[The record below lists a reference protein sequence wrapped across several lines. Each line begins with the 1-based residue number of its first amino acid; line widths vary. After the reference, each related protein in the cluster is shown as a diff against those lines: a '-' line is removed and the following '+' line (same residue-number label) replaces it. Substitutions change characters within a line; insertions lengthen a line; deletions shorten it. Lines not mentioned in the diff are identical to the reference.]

1 MNEKKINGWCYTEG
15 VPYSLEELGTDA
27 WLTGCPLC
35 GGSDCGRNL
44 TPEQKSEA
52 NEFFDTLEKIQAEKE
67 EFNFVIGR
75 KEESG
80 YIGVYAY
87 GTEVHF
93 GTIVEARKFLKHLEK
108 ISESK
113 SEAKKYKIYRIDPTP
128 VE

>member
-1 MNEKKINGWCYTEG
+1 MKDHPKQRDKMNRQNNRAPT
-15 VPYSLEELGTDA
+15 
-27 WLTGCPLC
+27 
-35 GGSDCGRNL
+35 
-44 TPEQKSEA
+44 
-52 NEFFDTLEKIQAEKE
+52 KE

-75 KEESG
+75 QEKSG

-93 GTIVEARKFLKHLEK
+93 GTIVEARKALECLKK